1 MTSKRSTT
9 RRNVIVLAAIVA
21 VALIAWLVVA
31 NLFRARTP
39 GSSASPAGSATS
51 GASSAGPVDP
61 SSLRIDFANNTGSD
75 TPLYVYIVGTS
86 TTITTGDK
94 LGYVDGSGH
103 FQLWPTTGGTTPVD
117 APDVAIQGPASGS
130 SMTLHLPV
138 GMSGRIY
145 YALGHKLSFGL
156 VGAGDGTTGLI
167 QPAPWDSGD
176 KNYGTLFDW
185 TEFTFTGG
193 SASGTG
199 LWANPTQVDQLAV
212 PATVGVTGPDNASSS
227 TGTLLAGGRKQ
238 VVDALQADPAWAK
251 SVVRDSSGNLLR
263 VLAPGHAT
271 AAGLL
276 AKDYLDE
283 YISKA
288 WSAYTSTALTVVPS
302 EQQPDRKFSGRTSG
316 DVMSFTDSSGATVAS
331 FAKPSSADVW
341 GCDGN
346 LNGVGNATLPNDQT
360 IGPISRTLC
369 AALTRGTLGTAD
381 TEPVT
386 DAAKFFT
393 NSSGLNL
400 YAKSV
405 HAVMKDGRAYAFP
418 FDDVGAHE
426 SLVSQSNPSAM
437 SIALQPLT

>member
-1 MTSKRSTT
+1 MTSKRSTV
-9 RRNVIVLAAIVA
+9 RRTVIVIAAIVV
-21 VALIAWLVVA
+21 VALVAWIVIANVSRG
-31 NLFRARTP
+31 RAPRQP
-39 GSSASPAGSATS
+39 GDSSTSQESAE
-51 GASSAGPVDP
+51 SSSGPVDP
-61 SSLRIDFANNTGSD
+61 SSLRIDLANNSGSD
-75 TPLYVYIVGTS
+75 QPLHMYIVGTS
-86 TTITTGDK
+86 TTITSGNK
-94 LGYVDGSGH
+94 LGYVDRSGA
-103 FQLWPTTGGTTPVD
+103 FQLWPAVGGTTPVD
-117 APDVAIQGPASGS
+117 APDVAIDGPANGS
-130 SMTLHLPV
+130 TMTLHLPV

-167 QPAPWDSGD
+167 QPAPWNAGD
-176 KNYGTLFDW
+176 KNHDTLFDW

-193 SASGTG
+193 GASGTG
-199 LWANPTQVDQLAV
+199 LWANPTQVDQFAV
-212 PATVGVTGPDNASSS
+212 PATVGVTGPDNTSSS
-227 TGTLLAGGRKQ
+227 TGTLVAGGRKQ
-238 VVDALQADPAWAK
+238 VVDTLLADPAWAK
-251 SVVRDSSGNLLR
+251 SVVKDSSGNLLR

-283 YISKA
+283 YISTA
-288 WSAYTSTALTVVPS
+288 WSAYTDTALTVVPS
-302 EQQPDRKFSGRTSG
+302 QQQPDRKFFGRTSG

-331 FAKPSSADVW
+331 FEKPTSADVW

-386 DAAKFFT
+386 DAATYFP

-400 YAKSV
+400 YAKTV
-405 HAVMKDGRAYAFP
+405 HAAMKDGRAYAFP

-426 SLVSQSNPSAM
+426 SLVSQTNPSAM
-437 SIALQPLT
+437 SIALQPLA